1 MEKDLNP
8 QQKKAV
14 EAPLKPLLIVAG
26 AGTGKTRTLT
36 SRLIYL
42 INSGLE
48 PENILALTFTNKAA
62 KEMAERL
69 EERLRG
75 FKTKPFI
82 GTFHSLGAR
91 ILRAEAKHLNRT
103 PDFII
108 FDEQD
113 SFDLIKKTMKQ
124 MNFSPKEQKPSE
136 FRKLV
141 TSIKNGMA
149 TLEEVAPSG
158 VGPELAK
165 EFCHRYE
172 NALVEHNAFDF
183 DDLLQKLVWLF
194 ENNSEVLKKYREKFR
209 HILVDEYQDLNN
221 VQYSLLRLLS
231 GERGELSVVGDAAQT
246 IYTWRGSNIHI
257 FLNFEKDWPG
267 AQIVLLGEN
276 YRSTPEIIHAA
287 SGILIDERMLSQ
299 NLKYKLWTENPEGKP
314 VLLLET
320 ANEEEE
326 AEWMADKI
334 ADKDEGE
341 SVAILYRTNA
351 QSRALEQALLKRG
364 VAYRVYGG
372 MRFYERREIKDVLA
386 GLRYALNQKDS
397 ISKERLEKTILKTR
411 FRRFAEMLSASRL
424 PGQENKDILSLI
436 RLFLESTDYF
446 SYIEKTMTD
455 PEDRKENVAELIHFA
470 SKFEALPIFLE
481 QIALLQSADNLN
493 KQKNESGVILS
504 TVHLA
509 KGLEFD
515 SVYVA
520 GIKEGLLPHARSF
533 YDEEALEEER
543 RLLYVAMTRAKKELV
558 LSFYDIPSRFLS
570 SLPEEGMVY
579 ENLNSSEVRSL
590 ADEERYVSID

>member
-1 MEKDLNP
+1 MRPELNS
-8 QQKKAV
+8 QQKRAV
-14 EAPLKPLLIVAG
+14 EAPSKPLLIVAG
-26 AGTGKTRTLT
+26 AGTGKTKTLT
-36 SRLIYL
+36 SRLVYL
-42 INSGLE
+42 INNGLE

-69 EERLRG
+69 EESLQG
-75 FKTKPFI
+75 MKTRPFI

-103 PDFII
+103 ADFII

-113 SFDLIKKTMKQ
+113 SFDLVKKAMKQ
-124 MNFSPKEQKPSE
+124 MNFSPKEQKPSG
-136 FRKLV
+136 FRRLITLV
-141 TSIKNGMA
+141 KNGMSSVKEA
-149 TLEEVAPSG
+149 APSG
-158 VGPELAK
+158 VGEGTAR
-165 EFCHRYE
+165 EFYERYE
-172 NALVEHNAFDF
+172 NALMEHNAFDF

-194 ENNSEVLKKYREKFR
+194 ENNPEVLKKYRERFR

-231 GERGELSVVGDAAQT
+231 GDRGELSVVGDAAQT

-267 AQIVLLGEN
+267 AQIILLGEN
-276 YRSTPEIIHAA
+276 YRSTPNIIAAA

-326 AEWMADKI
+326 AEWISDKI
-334 ADKDEGE
+334 ADKDEKE

-364 VAYRVYGG
+364 IAYRVFGG
-372 MRFYERREIKDVLA
+372 LRFYERREIKDVLA

-397 ISKERLEKTILKTR
+397 ISRDRLEKTILKTR
-411 FRRFAEMLSASRL
+411 FRRFAEALSAS
-424 PGQENKDILSLI
+424 QNKDILSLI

-446 SYIEKTMTD
+446 SYIERTMTD

-470 SKFEALPIFLE
+470 SEFEALPLFLE

-493 KQKNESGVILS
+493 KQKNENGVVLS
-504 TVHLA
+504 TIHLA

-520 GIKEGLLPHARSF
+520 GLKEGLLPHARSF

-570 SLPEEGMVY
+570 SLPEVGIVY
-579 ENLNSSEVRSL
+579 ENLSSGERRAL
-590 ADEERYVSID
+590 ADEERYISID

>member
-1 MEKDLNP
+1 MKKDLNP
-8 QQKKAV
+8 QQKRAV

-26 AGTGKTRTLT
+26 AGTGKTKTLT

-42 INSGLE
+42 IDSGME

-69 EERLRG
+69 EESLRG
-75 FKTKPFI
+75 LRTRPFI

-91 ILRAEAKHLNRT
+91 ILRAEAEHLNRT
-103 PDFII
+103 ADFII

-113 SFDLIKKTMKQ
+113 SFDLVKKTMKA

-136 FRKLV
+136 FRRLITLV
-141 TSIKNGMA
+141 KNGMSSVKEA
-149 TLEEVAPSG
+149 APSG
-158 VGPELAK
+158 VGEGTAR
-165 EFCHRYE
+165 EFYERYE
-172 NALVEHNAFDF
+172 NALIEYNAFDF
-183 DDLLQKLVWLF
+183 DDLLEKLVWLF
-194 ENNSEVLKKYREKFR
+194 ENHPEVLKKYREKYR

-221 VQYSLLRLLS
+221 VQYSLLKLLS
-231 GERGELSVVGDAAQT
+231 GDRGELSVVGDAAQT

-267 AQIVLLGEN
+267 AQIILLGEN
-276 YRSTPEIIHAA
+276 YRSTPNIISAA

-314 VLLLET
+314 VLLLES

-326 AEWMADKI
+326 AEWMSDKI
-334 ADKDEGE
+334 ADKGEEE

-364 VAYRVYGG
+364 IAYRVFGG
-372 MRFYERREIKDVLA
+372 LRFYERREIKDVLA
-386 GLRYALNQKDS
+386 ALRYALNQNDS

-411 FRRFAEMLSASRL
+411 FRRFAEALSAS
-424 PGQENKDILSLI
+424 QNKDILSLI
-436 RLFLESTDYF
+436 RLFLDSTDYF
-446 SYIEKTMTD
+446 SYIERTMTD
-455 PEDRKENVAELIHFA
+455 PEDRKENIAELIHFA
-470 SKFEALPIFLE
+470 SEFEALPIFLE

-493 KQKNESGVILS
+493 KRRNESGVVLS
-504 TVHLA
+504 TIHLA

-515 SVYVA
+515 SVFVA

-570 SLPEEGMVY
+570 SLPEVGIIY
-579 ENLNSSEVRSL
+579 ENLATGERRAL
-590 ADEERYVSID
+590 ADEERYISID